1 MTTLKPNSIKDI
13 VFELRDIEI
22 FKIPRQKTRIA
33 TVQNYLFPRLELL
46 LRHTLALIQEIY
58 EVNPYERMTFV
69 YCPSNRKSARENA
82 DFDWVHIGLSGKRRT
97 DRELLIKRRDG
108 KSFFFHPTYLTYNIE
123 LNGALCVEFLPFR
136 QYVDSELSLKLLI
149 CSSRILQRFLR
160 YLV

>member
-1 MTTLKPNSIKDI
+1 MLFIMLEFVVGCFYSPRPVNSGVRCFPLGKIGELIMTTLKPDSIKDI

-22 FKIPRQKTRIA
+22 FRIPDTKTRIA
-33 TVQNYLFPRLELL
+33 TVQNYFFPRLEIL

-97 DRELLIKRRDG
+97 DRELTIKRRW
-108 KSFFFHPTYLTYNIE
+108 P
-123 LNGALCVEFLPFR
+123 APV
-136 QYVDSELSLKLLI
+136 LSTT
-149 CSSRILQRFLR
+149 R
-160 YLV
+160 